1 MKERTQ
7 VEIDDVKRM
16 LQRAADRFD
25 AGEKVAL
32 STNSLQGEY
41 DSLFEGVVNGI
52 NFVVEA
58 HILGMTGI
66 RRKVSDGNAATLI
79 DSAISDLNA
88 AKVPGVPAASRLKGL
103 NQRRNAS
110 AHEGGWLDA
119 IDTETLEAA
128 VIAGR
133 ALLAVVRANL
143 RNEGLRV

>member
-1 MKERTQ
+1 
-7 VEIDDVKRM
+7 
-16 LQRAADRFD
+16 
-25 AGEKVAL
+25 
-32 STNSLQGEY
+32 
-41 DSLFEGVVNGI
+41 
-52 NFVVEA
+52 
-58 HILGMTGI
+58 MTGI

-110 AHEGGWLDA
+110 AHGGGWLDA
-119 IDTETLEAA
+119 IDTEALEAA

-133 ALLAVVRANL
+133 ALLSVVRANL